1 MSLNDSQYSTLPTC
15 HYCSADTGVP
25 ILARLPLDPVIGKS
39 CDEGENIF
47 SDEELRHTKV
57 VTAYSDLATR
67 ILQIL
72 VSDGL

>member
-1 MSLNDSQYSTLPTC
+1 M
-15 HYCSADTGVP
+15 
-25 ILARLPLDPVIGKS
+25 IGKS

-47 SDEELRHTKV
+47 SDEELRDTKV

-72 VSDGL
+72 SQ

>member
-1 MSLNDSQYSTLPTC
+1 MSLDDSQYSNLSTV

-47 SDEELRHTKV
+47 SDEELRDTKV

-72 VSDGL
+72 SQ